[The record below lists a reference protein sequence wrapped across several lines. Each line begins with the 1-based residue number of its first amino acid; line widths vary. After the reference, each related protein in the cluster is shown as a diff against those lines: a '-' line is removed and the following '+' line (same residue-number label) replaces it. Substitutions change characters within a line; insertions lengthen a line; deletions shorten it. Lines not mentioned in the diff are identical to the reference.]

1 MKGLMRN
8 NYYAAFSNAK
18 VFAIIM
24 LLSGVSAVAVGKKST
39 LLMIGYMLLSM
50 IGSPSIRL
58 RACEKKAQ
66 ENGANTSSPHL

>member
-39 LLMIGYMLLSM
+39 LLMIGCF
-50 IGSPSIRL
+50 P
-58 RACEKKAQ
+58 
-66 ENGANTSSPHL
+66 